1 MTVKTSISLTD
12 QQAAFARRLVAEGR
26 YSSVSAVVQHGL
38 EALRRQ
44 DVADDAE
51 MVAFREMLRRRANG
65 PFVPAEEFDAMMEEM
80 LAEESR
86 KLGLEG

>member
-12 QQAAFARRLVAEGR
+12 QQAEFARRLVAEGR
-26 YSSVSAVVQHGL
+26 YSSVSAVIQQGL
-38 EALRRQ
+38 EVLRRQ

-51 MVAFREMLRRRANG
+51 MAAFREMLTRRANG
-65 PFVPAEEFDAMMEEM
+65 SFVPAERFDEMMEEM